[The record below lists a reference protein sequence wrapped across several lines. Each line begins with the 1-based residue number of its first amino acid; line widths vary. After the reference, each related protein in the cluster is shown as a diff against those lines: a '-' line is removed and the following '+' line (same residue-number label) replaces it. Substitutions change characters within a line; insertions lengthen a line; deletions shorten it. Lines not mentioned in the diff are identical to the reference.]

1 MMKSI
6 KNILYFVLVLSLF
19 TTAISCRKLAR
30 EYGIEWDEGD
40 YKKACS
46 NHDWD
51 AAYEIVDLK
60 KEKMQAYYEKK
71 EESKDNTLFTSARD
85 RDRAKYDTA
94 KKEYEEAFRYVVL
107 QEAIVTLEENGEDG
121 IMRIVGIA
129 KEHGELNE
137 LWLYNELLDVA
148 KKIGDDGLV
157 ERFQKLMDSTV
168 EQRRMQR

>member
-19 TTAISCRKLAR
+19 TTAISCRELAR

-60 KEKMQAYYEKK
+60 KEKMQSYYEKK
-71 EESKDNTLFTSARD
+71 ETHRNDSWGDAKDLY
-85 RDRAKYDTA
+85 RAKYDTA

-107 QEAIVTLEENGEDG
+107 QEAIVTLEENGENG

-129 KEHGELNE
+129 KEHKAEG
-137 LWLYNELLDVA
+137 WLYKELLDVA
-148 KKIGDDGLV
+148 KKIGDDGLA
-157 ERFQKLMDSTV
+157 ERFQKIMDGSVSGV
-168 EQRRMQR
+168 EPYE

>member
-19 TTAISCRKLAR
+19 TTSISCRKLAR

-85 RDRAKYDTA
+85 RNRAKYETA

-107 QEAIVTLEENGEDG
+107 QEAIVALEENGENG

-129 KEHGELNE
+129 KEHKAEG
-137 LWLYNELLDVA
+137 WLYKELLDVA

-157 ERFQKLMDSTV
+157 ERFQTLMNSSADD
-168 EQRRMQR
+168 

>member
-1 MMKSI
+1 MKSI
-6 KNILYFVLVLSLF
+6 KNILYSILVLSLF
-19 TTAISCRKLAR
+19 TTSISCRKLAR

-85 RDRAKYDTA
+85 RNNAKYDTA

-107 QEAIVTLEENGEDG
+107 QEAIVALEENGENG

-129 KEHGELNE
+129 KEHKAEG
-137 LWLYNELLDVA
+137 WLYKELLDVA

-157 ERFQKLMDSTV
+157 ERFQTLMNSSADD
-168 EQRRMQR
+168 